1 MPLRLGRV
9 GVEAISS
16 FDGRRM
22 VYYEGH
28 GRKGLESRRA
38 ECLIWVCMY
47 SLSNSEIHPLD
58 CVRGAWIF
66 TPSSTTYMCS
76 ISWAMTSFDYRNFL
90 HGWVVQ
96 IMDLHS

>member
-28 GRKGLESRRA
+28 GRKVLESGRSVD
-38 ECLIWVCMY
+38 LGLYV
-47 SLSNSEIHPLD
+47 
-58 CVRGAWIF
+58 
-66 TPSSTTYMCS
+66 STE
-76 ISWAMTSFDYRNFL
+76 
-90 HGWVVQ
+90 
-96 IMDLHS
+96 